1 MSGVDE
7 RFFYHPSLPQN
18 VQDNPFNAGLIHI
31 PLGSARMVETP
42 SHDMP
47 EPWSDRQVILAI
59 VLTLVLVLGLILG
72 SVSSHREQQ
81 APMLWRET
89 PQPRATPLAI

>member
-1 MSGVDE
+1 M
-7 RFFYHPSLPQN
+7 RLKK
-18 VQDNPFNAGLIHI
+18 VQDNLFNA
-31 PLGSARMVETP
+31 RMGVNP

-59 VLTLVLVLGLILG
+59 ALTLILVLGLILS
-72 SVSSHREQQ
+72 SVSHNREQQ

-89 PQPRATPLAI
+89 PQPEATPLAI